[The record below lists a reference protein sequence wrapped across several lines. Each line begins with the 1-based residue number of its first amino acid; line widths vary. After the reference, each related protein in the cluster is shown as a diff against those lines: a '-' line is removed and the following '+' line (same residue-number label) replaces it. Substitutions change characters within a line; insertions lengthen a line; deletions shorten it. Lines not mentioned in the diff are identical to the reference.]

1 MNVADCRMSLSPH
14 LGLFCLNCLAAVIVT
29 TVSAQDDFGGG
40 DDAGGADM
48 DMDSMLGP
56 PGQAAKDPMG
66 TGIKPTIRIKTI
78 LEESISA
85 MQQLGFIIGQYI
97 FS

>member
-1 MNVADCRMSLSPH
+1 MNVARMSLSPP
-14 LGLFCLNCLAAVIVT
+14 LSLFCLNCLAAVIVT
-29 TVSAQDDFGGG
+29 IVSAQDDFGGG

-56 PGQAAKDPMG
+56 PGQEAKTAEGMVV
-66 TGIKPTIRIKTI
+66 KPTIRIKTI

-85 MQQLGFIIGQYI
+85 MQQLGFIIGQ
-97 FS
+97 